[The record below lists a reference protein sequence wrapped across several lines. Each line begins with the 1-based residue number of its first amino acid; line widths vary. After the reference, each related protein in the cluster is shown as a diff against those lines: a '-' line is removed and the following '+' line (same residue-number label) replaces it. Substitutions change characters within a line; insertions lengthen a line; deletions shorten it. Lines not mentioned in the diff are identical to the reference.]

1 MLLSPTVEGLKSDL
15 EAAAAVGGEEV
26 QRTAMILLGALEA
39 AVRFRVLDVLQE
51 AADEVSASLPG
62 LHVEVRM
69 AGREPS
75 LVASLVTGA
84 DTGARGDGEGGA
96 GEGDDAADGAGS
108 GEIARITLRLSENLK
123 SRVEQAA
130 SRKGVSVNNWLV
142 AAASQALALDTAKR
156 VSGKRISGFVR
167 G

>member
-1 MLLSPTVEGLKSDL
+1 MLLSPVVEGLKSDL

-26 QRTAMILLGALEA
+26 QRTAGILLGALEA

-62 LHVEVRM
+62 LRVEVRM
-69 AGREPS
+69 AGREPA
-75 LVASLVTGA
+75 LVASLVTEPEA
-84 DTGARGDGEGGA
+84 GAR
-96 GEGDDAADGAGS
+96 GEGDDRGGGGDDASDAAGP
-108 GEIARITLRLSENLK
+108 GEIARITLRLSESLK

-130 SRKGVSVNNWLV
+130 SRKSVSVNNWLV

-156 VSGKRISGFVR
+156 MSGKRISGFVR